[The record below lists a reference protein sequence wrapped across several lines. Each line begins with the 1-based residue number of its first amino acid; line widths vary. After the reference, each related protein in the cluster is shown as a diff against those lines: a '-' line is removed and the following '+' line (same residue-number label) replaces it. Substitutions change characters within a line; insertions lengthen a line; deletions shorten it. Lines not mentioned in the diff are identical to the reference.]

1 MEIQLTDFENAAFA
15 IFIVLVTRA
24 VLSFNTNFYIPISK
38 VDENMKVAH
47 HRNAVLEQKFHFRK
61 QIFPQSRPGT
71 PSGSPKVSSATLP
84 ETTSTTAAAGGVDRS
99 DEYEL
104 MTINEIING
113 NPEKG
118 YPGLLGLVNNYL
130 NTLNI
135 DIETRCEISKYL
147 ELIKKRAN
155 GTLMTAASWI
165 RQFVQ
170 THPEYKQDSVVSE
183 RINYDLV
190 KMVEKINKGEVQV
203 PELL

>member
-1 MEIQLTDFENAAFA
+1 
-15 IFIVLVTRA
+15 
-24 VLSFNTNFYIPISK
+24 

-47 HRNAVLEQKFHFRK
+47 HRGAVLNEKFYFRK

-71 PSGSPKVSSATLP
+71 PAACTPSGSPKVSHATLP
-84 ETTSTTAAAGGVDRS
+84 RPSTLSAGLDRS

-104 MTINEIING
+104 MTIDEIING
-113 NPEKG
+113 NPSKG
-118 YPGLLGLVNNYL
+118 FPGMLGLVNNYL

-155 GTLMTAASWI
+155 GTLMTAATWT

-170 THPEYKQDSVVSE
+170 NHPDYKKDSVVSE
-183 RINYDLV
+183 TINYDLV
-190 KMVEKINKGEVQV
+190 KTIEKINKGEIQV
-203 PELL
+203 PELLGNFSP

>member
-1 MEIQLTDFENAAFA
+1 
-15 IFIVLVTRA
+15 
-24 VLSFNTNFYIPISK
+24 
-38 VDENMKVAH
+38 MKVAH
-47 HRNAVLEQKFHFRK
+47 HRNAVLDEKFYFRK

-71 PSGSPKVSSATLP
+71 PAAGTPFGSPKLSNATLP
-84 ETTSTTAAAGGVDRS
+84 RTAATNSSTTTSGGSLAPGLDRS

-113 NPEKG
+113 APGKG
-118 YPGLLGLVNNYL
+118 FPGLLGLVNSYL

-155 GTLMTAASWI
+155 GTLMTAASWM

-170 THPEYKQDSVVSE
+170 SHPDYKQDSVVSE
-183 RINYDLV
+183 KINYDLV
-190 KMVEKINKGEVQV
+190 KMIEKINKGEVQV
-203 PELL
+203 PELLGTFSV